1 MDYSN
6 DHIVYD
12 NGGNPELHAD
22 DTTTILELVRNA
34 GKTFGNKT
42 FLKWEQDDTVYE
54 KSYAQISTDT
64 DKIAAWTEEQSEAY
78 GRKLHVALLGKTGY
92 EYLTVL
98 LGVTASGAVA
108 VPLDVQLSPD
118 NLVAN
123 ARKADI
129 DILFYDWEYEPR
141 ASFLIENCESIKRI
155 ICLQRVRRRVSV
167 PVILET
173 PIEHELKQAASPED
187 CALIIFTS
195 GTSGVSKGV
204 MLSHANCI
212 DNIFCNDDLGD
223 QYNEVALNVLPINH
237 VFCLN
242 GDVLTLFRYGTELA
256 ICSDLKKL
264 FHSIEFFQPTYIR
277 MVPMMLKAVNSH
289 LQMAMKQEGLSRT
302 QAREKVLGKRL
313 HKLISGGGYLSGELA
328 DSLAAFDIEVGQ
340 GYGMSECSP
349 KISVPNYSRADK
361 RGSVGFLVRGVQA
374 RIVDGELQIKSPS
387 VMMGYYKDPERTKEA
402 ITEDGYLCT
411 GDLATID
418 EENFVFLTGRKKNL
432 IILSNGENISPEAIE
447 DHFDNDVIVSDILV
461 YQDGDRIAA
470 EVYPNYEYA
479 QKMGITDIK
488 AAVQELVDKHNDEL
502 PTYSRIVAL
511 SIRQNPFEKTSSKK
525 IIRSRYFDER
535 SAKEDKAAKIRKPE
549 NETQQSLYD
558 ILVRITGNELI
569 GINDNLYDCG
579 LDSMGAV
586 LLIEEIEE
594 KLKKILSFN
603 DLTNHN
609 TIASIAELLD
619 SSTGDLGTY
628 PPQSVYP
635 LTNMMMYFGYIIRG
649 NTTGNLPFTF
659 ELDPSIDLAK
669 LKSSIEEVINA
680 HPGLKG
686 IVKPAENK
694 YLAYFR
700 DDEAK
705 PDIPII
711 KLTEAEWEAKKNSDL
726 VVPYTYTAEDKLYH
740 ISIFET
746 ERAKYLLF
754 DVAHI
759 MGDGMTMNILLED
772 LNKVYTGQPIEK
784 ERYTFYDYIL
794 DDKKREEMG
803 IRAKNAHYYQ
813 TLLDGYKMSRSLL
826 NTKGL
831 EGLNLQDQDVIRR
844 RFNRLTKLKIEY
856 FCRKQ
861 GVSENVLFLTA
872 FNYCVSLFSGEK
884 DVMTCSIHSGR
895 TDGRWRRLAGPL
907 FLTYLC
913 RQQTL
918 PHETSLALLKRMGRQ
933 VMDTMHCQISVPR
946 EGEMFFQ
953 YQGDIIEID
962 RIGGLPAKRLHPRLD
977 SLPFHMQVMSDNNG
991 FYTELRYWS
1000 RRFDRDLLEE
1010 FLDCYEAIILAMETE
1025 TSARMLKTHIPE
1037 KYTPKHI
1044 TMETAYINKE
1054 AGFSLVEGV
1063 DKDEHIRV
1071 YVLDDSYMKKP
1082 FGAWGELYLS
1092 VKPVNC
1098 VDEID
1103 NPYREGVLY
1112 DTGLVA
1118 RIMPNCELDF
1128 LEKSGRAVLTDG
1140 HSGRRYY
1147 DLGGIEK
1154 ALKKSEK
1161 TGAASSYMVYSEK
1174 TNEMEL
1180 MADVTPGEE
1189 SFVKGVRDYIKES
1202 CGENMIPSILNIKVE
1217 L

>member
-34 GKTFGNKT
+34 GKTFGDKT
-42 FLKWEQDDTVYE
+42 FLKWEQDGTVYE
-54 KSYAQISTDT
+54 KSYAQTDADT
-64 DKIAAWTEEQSEAY
+64 ERLAAWTEEQEEVY
-78 GRKLHVALLGKTGY
+78 GHKLHVALLGRTGY

-98 LGVTASGAVA
+98 LGVAASGSVA

-141 ASFLIENCESIKRI
+141 ASFLIENCENIKRI
-155 ICLQRVRRRVSV
+155 ICLQRIRRRVSV

-173 PIEHELKQAASPED
+173 PAEHELSSAPAPGD

-289 LQMAMKQEGLSRT
+289 LQMAMKQEGLSREA
-302 QAREKVLGKRL
+302 AREKVLGKRL

-328 DSLAAFDIEVGQ
+328 DSLASFDIEVGQ

-349 KISVPNYSRADK
+349 KISVPHYGRPDK

-374 RIVDGELQIKSPS
+374 RIVDGELQVKSPS

-402 ITEDGYLCT
+402 ITEDGFLCT

-418 EENFVFLTGRKKNL
+418 EERFVFLTGRKKNL
-432 IILSNGENISPEAIE
+432 IILSNGENISPESIE
-447 DHFDNDVIVSDILV
+447 DHFDNDPIVSDILV
-461 YQDGDRIAA
+461 YQDGDKIAA

-479 QKMGITDIK
+479 QKTGITDIK
-488 AAVQELVDKHNDEL
+488 SAVQELVDKHNGDL
-502 PTYSRIVAL
+502 PTYSRITAL
-511 SIRQNPFEKTSSKK
+511 SIRKDPFEKTSSKK
-525 IIRSRYFDER
+525 IIRSRYFDEK
-535 SAKEDKAAKIRKPE
+535 SAREDKASKIKKPE

-558 ILVRITGNELI
+558 MLVRITGNELI

-594 KLKKILSFN
+594 KLKKIISFN
-603 DLTNHN
+603 DLTSHN

-619 SSTGDLGTY
+619 SSSGDLGVY

-635 LTNMMMYFGYIIRG
+635 LTNMMMYFGYVIRG

-659 ELDPSIDLAK
+659 ELDPSIDLLK
-669 LKSSIEEVINA
+669 LKAAIEEVLNA

-686 IVKPAENK
+686 IIKPAENK
-694 YLAYFR
+694 YLAYYR
-700 DDEAK
+700 QDEAQ

-711 KLTEAEWEAKKNSDL
+711 KLSEAEWEEKKQDL
-726 VVPYTYTAEDKLYH
+726 VVPFTYTEDDRLYH
-740 ISIFET
+740 IYIYET
-746 ERAKYLLF
+746 EKSKYMLF

-772 LNKVYTGQPIEK
+772 VNKVYAGQPIEK

-803 IRAKNAHYYQ
+803 VRAKNTHYYQ
-813 TLLDGYKMSRSLL
+813 GLLDGYKMSRSLL
-826 NTKGL
+826 NKKGL
-831 EGLNLQDQDVIRR
+831 EGLDRQDKDIIRR
-844 RFNRLTKLKIEY
+844 RLSKLTKLKIEY

-872 FNYCVSLFSGEK
+872 FNYCVGLFSDEK

-918 PHETSLALLKRMGRQ
+918 PHETTLALLKRIGRQ

-977 SLPFHMQVMSDNNG
+977 SLPFHMQVMSDNSG
-991 FYTELRYWS
+991 FYTELRFWS
-1000 RRFDRDLLEE
+1000 SRFDRDLLEE
-1010 FLDCYEAIILAMETE
+1010 FLDCYEAIILSMETE
-1025 TSARMLKTHIPE
+1025 TSARMLKTHIPD
-1037 KYTPKHI
+1037 KYIPKHI
-1044 TMETAYINKE
+1044 FMKAGHINKE
-1054 AGFSLVEGV
+1054 VGFSLLEGV
-1063 DKDEHIRV
+1063 SEDEDVRV
-1071 YVLDDSYMKKP
+1071 YVLDDGYMKKP
-1082 FGAWGELYLS
+1082 YGAWGELYLG

-1098 VDEID
+1098 KDEID
-1103 NPYREGVLY
+1103 NPYKEGVLY
-1112 DTGLVA
+1112 DTGIVA
-1118 RIMPNCELDF
+1118 RIMPNGELDL

-1140 HSGRRYY
+1140 HNGRHYYNLGGVEQALMRSGR
-1147 DLGGIEK
+1147 
-1154 ALKKSEK
+1154 ASC
-1161 TGAASSYMVYSEK
+1161 ASSYMIYSEK

-1180 MADVTPGEE
+1180 IADVEPAEE
-1189 SFVKGVRDYIKES
+1189 SFVTGVKKYFRES
-1202 CGENMIPSILNIKVE
+1202 CGEEMTPTVLNIKVD

>member
-242 GDVLTLFRYGTELA
+242 GDVLTLFRYGSELA

-328 DSLAAFDIEVGQ
+328 DSLASFDIEVGQ

-418 EENFVFLTGRKKNL
+418 DENFVFLTGRKKNL

-558 ILVRITGNELI
+558 MLVRITGNELI

-619 SSTGDLGTY
+619 ASTGDLGTY

-1010 FLDCYEAIILAMETE
+1010 FLDCYEAVILAMETE